1 MIRARVLLCA
11 LIWVGLS
18 CNKSSE
24 KRLICIKWQ
33 GLSVRTIR
41 VAGNG
46 AVLEDSFLGFPE
58 TILDLSD
65 SKSYVFKDTSNI
77 AGGVS
82 GTWAFSNGKLILDR
96 QGYPSTIWTVQ
107 KLTSSRL
114 VLYTT
119 IVGDS
124 IDTKQQT
131 ITFVK

>member
-1 MIRARVLLCA
+1 MTRARVLLCA

-41 VAGNG
+41 VATNG
-46 AVLEDSFLGFPE
+46 AVLDDSFLGLPE

-77 AGGVS
+77 ADGVS
-82 GTWAFSNGKLILDR
+82 GTWAISKGTLILDR

-124 IDTKQQT
+124 VDTKQQT